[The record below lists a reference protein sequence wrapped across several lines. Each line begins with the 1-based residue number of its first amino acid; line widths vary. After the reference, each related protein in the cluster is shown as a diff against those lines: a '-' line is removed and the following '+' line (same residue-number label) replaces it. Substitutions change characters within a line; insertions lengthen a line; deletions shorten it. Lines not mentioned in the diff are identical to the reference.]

1 MVDVPD
7 DAVPSPSRAA
17 SEGQGSV
24 RNAARLLQAFGSA
37 DQELGI
43 AELSRRVGIGKSTVH
58 RTVTALV
65 AERLLERGNT
75 PGRYRLGLALYE
87 LGTRVSEHVDLHQ
100 AALPVLTTL
109 RHNTG
114 EMVHVAVLDG
124 LEVVYVERL
133 ESHHLLPIFRT
144 VGHRLPA
151 HWTSSGK
158 VMLAALPRAELERRL
173 ESWTPVAH
181 TPRTI
186 THRGRLL
193 AELDRVAAQGWAHN
207 REEGHT
213 GVVSIGAPVRG
224 PDGQV
229 MAGLSVVAS
238 SSRMTPPVMRRLAP
252 QVIAAAGLIARR
264 LGHRPREQRR

>member
-1 MVDVPD
+1 M
-7 DAVPSPSRAA
+7 R
-17 SEGQGSV
+17 SEAQGSV
-24 RNAARLLQAFGSA
+24 RNAARLLRAFGSA
-37 DQELGI
+37 DAELGI

-65 AERLLERGNT
+65 QERLLERGAT

-87 LGTRVSEHVDLHQ
+87 LGTRVNENVDLHQ

-158 VMLAALPRAELERRL
+158 GPRA
-173 ESWTPVAH
+173 
-181 TPRTI
+181 
-186 THRGRLL
+186 
-193 AELDRVAAQGWAHN
+193 
-207 REEGHT
+207 
-213 GVVSIGAPVRG
+213 
-224 PDGQV
+224 
-229 MAGLSVVAS
+229 
-238 SSRMTPPVMRRLAP
+238 
-252 QVIAAAGLIARR
+252 AR
-264 LGHRPREQRR
+264 